1 MTTSPSTAES
11 AALDGHHDSTSTDL
25 SNPYDLLQALIKLRK
40 TVFTE
45 GRTMFEAWHPL
56 IQRRPFLLS
65 AINMAYYLSLR
76 RRDLRE
82 IQDALTPWGI
92 SSLGRAEARVMPNLD
107 AVIATLAEI
116 CDYSGDQIPKR
127 PRLARFGRGHR
138 ILAHET
144 EGVFGAEPKG
154 RRVRIMVT
162 LPSEAAD
169 DYALVRDMVKHGMNC
184 ARINCAHDDESAWG
198 AMIDNVRRAKRELR
212 VRWPLKVA
220 MDLGGPK
227 SRTADLIQPDKK
239 HRLKTGDTLLLTR
252 EKPQKSK
259 QYPVQTRCTLTDVFG
274 QLYLGAD
281 VWFDDGKIGTK
292 VSEIVPEG
300 VVLTVTHARAKGERL
315 KEDKGVNFPGTHLA
329 LTPLTDKD
337 RHDLAFVVKYADII
351 NYSFV
356 QRPED
361 IDLLHEEL
369 RTRMEDVRRVAL
381 VAKIETALAVQ
392 NLPQIIV
399 HAASVQPFGVMIA
412 RGDLAVEIGYQ
423 RMAEIQEEILWLCEA
438 AHVPVIWAT
447 QVLESLAKEGRPSRA
462 EMTDAAMSE
471 RAECVMLNKGP
482 YIVDAV
488 QALDDVLKRMSAHQ
502 SKKTAKLR
510 ALRSW

>member
-1 MTTSPSTAES
+1 MTTSPSSAES
-11 AALDGHHDSTSTDL
+11 VNADDHLNAASTDL
-25 SNPYDLLQALIKLRK
+25 SNPHDLLQALLKLRK

-45 GRTMFEAWHPL
+45 GRAMFEEWCPL

-65 AINMAYYLSLR
+65 AVNMAHYLSLR
-76 RRDLRE
+76 RRDLRD
-82 IQDALTPWGI
+82 IQNALTPWGL
-92 SSLGRAEARVMPNLD
+92 SSLGRAEGRVLSNLD
-107 AVIATLAEI
+107 AVIATLAQI
-116 CDYSGDQIPKR
+116 CDYTGDDIPRR
-127 PRLARFGRGHR
+127 PRLARFERGHR
-138 ILAHET
+138 ILGHET
-144 EGVFGAEPKG
+144 EGVFGAEPKS

-162 LPSEAAD
+162 LPSEAAE
-169 DYALVRDMVKHGMNC
+169 DYALVRDLIKHGMNC

-212 VRWPLKVA
+212 VKWPVKVA

-227 SRTADLIQPDKK
+227 SRTADLTQPDK
-239 HRLKTGDTLLLTR
+239 HRLKVGDTLLLTR
-252 EKPQKSK
+252 EKPKKSK
-259 QYPVQTRCTLTDVFG
+259 QYPIQVRCTLTDVFG

-281 VWFDDGKIGTK
+281 IWFDDGKIGTK

-300 VVLTVTHARAKGERL
+300 VVLIVTHARTKGERL
-315 KEDKGVNFPGTHLA
+315 KEDKGVNFPGTNLA

-337 RHDLAFVVKYADII
+337 RHDLDFVVKYADII

-369 RTRMEDVRRVAL
+369 RSRMDDIRRVAL

-423 RMAEIQEEILWLCEA
+423 RLAEIQEEILWLCEA
-438 AHVPVIWAT
+438 AHIPVIWAT

-488 QALDDVLKRMSAHQ
+488 QALDDVLKRMSGHQ